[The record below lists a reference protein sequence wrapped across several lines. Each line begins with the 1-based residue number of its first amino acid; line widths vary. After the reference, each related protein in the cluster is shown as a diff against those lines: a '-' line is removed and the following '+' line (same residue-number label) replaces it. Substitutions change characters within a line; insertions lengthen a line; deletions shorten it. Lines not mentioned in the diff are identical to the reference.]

1 MRLDLA
7 LLGHASGENPAFN
20 PTWALLLT
28 LQLPQELKSQ
38 GSLGSSASGA
48 QDILPLIPERLS
60 FEGGWLDCLRL
71 SMKKP
76 KAERNYY

>member
-7 LLGHASGENPAFN
+7 PLGHAPGENPACN
-20 PTWALLLT
+20 PSWALLLT
-28 LQLPQELKSQ
+28 LQPPQGLKSQ
-38 GSLGSSASGA
+38 GSLGSSVSGV
-48 QDILPLIPERLS
+48 QDILPLIPKCLR
-60 FEGGWLDCLRL
+60 FEGGWQDCLRL